1 MKKMISSGL
10 VALAFIAAVGN
21 VSAHGNLV
29 ANGSFEADYL
39 SAGTYGIYASISDW
53 TANIDPNGVELRNNV
68 GGRAFDGSNFIEL
81 DVHRNSS
88 ISQYIAVTAGDF
100 YTLSFAYSPRPG
112 VGSNSNGI
120 EVFWDG
126 ASKGIFTG
134 VGYGHSGN
142 VWRTET
148 VTLNG
153 SGAGLLK
160 FMAVGI
166 SDGLG
171 GLLDAVS
178 VTEVD
183 VPAVPEPETYA
194 MLLAGLGLMG
204 FMTRRARKLAV

>member
-21 VSAHGNLV
+21 ASAHGNLV
-29 ANGSFEADYL
+29 DNGSFEADYQ
-39 SAGTYGIYASISDW
+39 SAGTYGFYASISNW

-68 GGRAFDGSNFIEL
+68 GGSAFDGSNFIEL
-81 DVHRNSS
+81 DVHSNSS
-88 ISQYIAVTAGDF
+88 ISQYIAVTGSD
-100 YTLSFAYSPRPG
+100 YYSLSFAYSPRPG

-120 EVFWDG
+120 EVFWNG
-126 ASKGIFTG
+126 ASQGIFTG

-142 VWRTET
+142 VWQTET
-148 VTLNG
+148 VTLVG

-160 FMAVGI
+160 FKAIGI

-178 VTEVD
+178 VTDVD
-183 VPAVPEPETYA
+183 VTAVPEPETYA

-204 FMTRRARKLAV
+204 FMTRRARKKAA